1 MSDSTSIESLPGPA
15 SNGAA
20 SHGAASHG
28 TASQVNNIQMNV
40 SDTAPKQ
47 LTPEQL
53 ALNSGTSTVPI
64 VPAQV
69 DPNAM
74 GKVMSGL
81 QAAHMQG
88 MTQLA
93 SRDIPMPT
101 TQFTQDPQIKPNY
114 IPPAENS
121 NYIQEEETYEM
132 LLQKKQ
138 QKIQDDDRLDMLYD
152 ELQLPVLIMV
162 LFFLFQMPFMQK
174 KFLHFLPSLFHADGN
189 ISMGGYITKT
199 LLFGFSFYLIMKISK
214 YASEL

>member
-1 MSDSTSIESLPGPA
+1 MSDSTSIESLPGPP
-15 SNGAA
+15 
-20 SHGAASHG
+20 
-28 TASQVNNIQMNV
+28 SQHANIKLNV
-40 SDTAPKQ
+40 TDSPMQ
-47 LTPEQL
+47 LSPEQL
-53 ALNSGTSTVPI
+53 ALNSGTSSVAPI

-81 QAAHMQG
+81 QQAHMQG

-101 TQFTQDPQIKPNY
+101 TQFTQDQQVKPNY

-121 NYIQEEETYEM
+121 NYIQEEDTYEA
-132 LLQKKQ
+132 LLEKKR
-138 QKIQDDDRLDMLYD
+138 KKTDNEDRLDMLYD

-174 KFLHFLPSLFHADGN
+174 KFLHFFPSLFHGDGN
-189 ISMGGYITKT
+189 MSMGGYVTKT
-199 LLFGFSFYLIMKISK
+199 FLFGFSFYLIMKLSK